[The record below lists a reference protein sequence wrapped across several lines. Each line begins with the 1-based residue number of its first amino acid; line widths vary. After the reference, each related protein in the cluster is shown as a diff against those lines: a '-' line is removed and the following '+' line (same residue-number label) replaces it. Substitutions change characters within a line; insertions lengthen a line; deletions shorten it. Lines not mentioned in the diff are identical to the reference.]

1 MTNTVNTMPRN
12 QIIAAVESIKT
23 ARGYL
28 ETLGAKE
35 GGDDFLYQVMGIT
48 GGSVVDN
55 LNALVD
61 ALELVD

>member
-1 MTNTVNTMPRN
+1 MTNTINAMPRN
-12 QIIAAVESIKT
+12 QIIAAIESIKT

-35 GGDDFLYQVMGIT
+35 GGDDFIYDVMGTT

-61 ALELVD
+61 ALELLD

>member
-1 MTNTVNTMPRN
+1 MTNTINTMPRN
-12 QIIAAVESIKT
+12 KIIAAIESIKT

-35 GGDDFLYQVMGIT
+35 DGDDFIYNAMGVT